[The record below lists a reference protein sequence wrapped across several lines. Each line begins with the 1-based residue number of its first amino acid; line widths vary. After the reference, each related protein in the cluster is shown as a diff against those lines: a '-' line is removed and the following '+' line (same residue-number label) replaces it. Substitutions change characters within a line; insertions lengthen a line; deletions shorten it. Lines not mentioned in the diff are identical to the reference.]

1 MACEWLGRGTELAYE
16 RRDARISRGHAVA
29 NDRGIANRNTAW
41 ILLAPEPVRHTSRNR
56 VGGAYDGALEL
67 YKEVGAA
74 HPSEK
79 IHNH

>member
-1 MACEWLGRGTELAYE
+1 MACEWVGGGTELDDE
-16 RRDARISRGHAVA
+16 RRGARISRGHAVA

-41 ILLAPEPVRHTSRNR
+41 ILRAPAPVRHTSRYR

-67 YKEVGAA
+67 YKENGAA
-74 HPSEK
+74 HSSEK